1 MPRGSKPTVAFV
13 SALLTRLAP
22 ANADAFDW
30 RNILPLQQEII
41 QADRRGDFKSAAHAA
56 EQCVTASSAELG
68 DVPEYCAYYLSSALK
83 LGKGL
88 PRDQDRAFSLL
99 KSVTT
104 KDMDDEAALA
114 LVESYLD
121 GSGTPR
127 DAIEAGIVFWRV
139 EHGAWSIYSP
149 YWGMCDECAEF
160 HRYEQLVAYR
170 ISRELTAEEKQTAE
184 SLAVE
189 RFPAI
194 AERVKRRDAQI
205 EWIEILIATLIAAFG
220 CLIWWWPRSLKLSN

>member
-1 MPRGSKPTVAFV
+1 MRSIGGIYNRYSKKSF
-13 SALLTRLAP
+13 
-22 ANADAFDW
+22 
-30 RNILPLQQEII
+30 

-56 EQCVTASSAELG
+56 EQCVTMSSAESAEL
-68 DVPEYCAYYLSSALK
+68 PCYCAYYLSSALR

-99 KSVTT
+99 KSVTA

-121 GSGTPR
+121 GAGTPH
-127 DAIEAGIVFWRV
+127 DAIEAGIVFWRA

-149 YWGMCDECAEF
+149 YWGMCNECGEF
-160 HRYEQLVAYR
+160 HRYERLVAYR
-170 ISRELTAEEKQTAE
+170 IARELTAEEKQAAE
-184 SLAVE
+184 SLAIA

-205 EWIEILIATLIAAFG
+205 EWMKALLPGVG
-220 CLIWWWPRSLKLSN
+220 CLIWWRRRSRNALAKVLRIPHKM